1 MSTIQPVTK
10 PLGVRLRPVER
21 RLIMIAGDLLGGYL
35 ALLTALYFWAQRDQ
49 WLHFSWDFLRERP
62 PLWYWFLPVLWILLI
77 NELYDIRRASN
88 WREILRGILIG
99 AAAGAGFYMV
109 VFFLSDPDSLPR
121 QGVASFILF
130 TVVLTFLWRLVYIK
144 IFTHPQFMRRVLV
157 VGAGKAGGTLC
168 SVVNGIK
175 PPPFFVVGLIDD
187 NPAKHGTLIECFSV
201 LGGSEQLEQLTGEN
215 GITDIVVAIS
225 GEMRPEM
232 FKALVNAQEK
242 GISIRSMQAVYEE
255 LLGRVPIFLL
265 QSDWILRSFV
275 DQAQAGGLYDV
286 LKRLIDIIGGLI
298 GSLLLALLFPVVAI
312 LTLIETGWPVIFTQK
327 RLGMFGAEYWT
338 IKFRTMVKDAQQD
351 KAQVTSTHDRRITH
365 VGSILRKSHLDEWPQ
380 FLNVLRGE
388 MSLVGPRPEQSELV
402 DQLQSNIPFYRARL
416 LVKPGITGWA
426 QVNFGYAAT
435 VEDTAVKLE
444 YDLYYIKHRS
454 LLLDFV
460 IMLRTFG
467 TVVGF
472 SGR

>member
-1 MSTIQPVTK
+1 
-10 PLGVRLRPVER
+10 
-21 RLIMIAGDLLGGYL
+21 MIVGDLLGGYL
-35 ALLTALYFWAQRDQ
+35 ALMAALYFWAQRDQ

-62 PLWYWFLPVLWILLI
+62 PLWYWFLPVLWILFI

-109 VFFLSDPDSLPR
+109 VFFLSEPDSLPR

-130 TVVLTFLWRLVYIK
+130 TVVLTFIWRLIYIK

-187 NPAKHGTLIECFSV
+187 NAAKHGTQIECFSV
-201 LGGSEQLEQLTGEN
+201 LGGSEQLEGLTCEH
-215 GITDIVVAIS
+215 GITDIIVAIS

-232 FKALVNAQEK
+232 FRALVNAQEK
-242 GISIRSMQAVYEE
+242 GISIRSMQSVYEE

-298 GSLLLALLFPVVAI
+298 GSIILAVLFPLVAV
-312 LTLIETGWPVIFTQK
+312 LTLVETGWPVIFTQK

-338 IKFRTMVKDAQQD
+338 IKFRTMVKDAQQK
-351 KAQVTSTHDRRITH
+351 KAQVTTTHDRRITR
-365 VGSILRKSHLDEWPQ
+365 VGRILRKSHLDEWPQ

-402 DQLQSNIPFYRARL
+402 DQLQANIPFYRARL

-454 LLLDFV
+454 LFLDLV